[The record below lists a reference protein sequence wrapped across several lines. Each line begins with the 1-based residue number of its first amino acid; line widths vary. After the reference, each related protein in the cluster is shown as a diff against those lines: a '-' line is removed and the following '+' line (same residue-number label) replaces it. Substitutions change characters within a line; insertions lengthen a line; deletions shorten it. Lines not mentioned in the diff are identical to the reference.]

1 MERKL
6 GEDVANTAPA
16 TCVPLDLFGVF
27 ERKLWVSNLQKQ
39 QNQVEMKCLVCL
51 QFKSIN
57 LKQLLALCQF
67 SFVPLL

>member
-1 MERKL
+1 M
-6 GEDVANTAPA
+6 ANTAPA

-27 ERKLWVSNLQKQ
+27 ERKLWDSKLQKQ
-39 QNQVEMKCLVCL
+39 ENRVEMKCLVCL

-67 SFVPLL
+67 SFVPVL

>member
-6 GEDVANTAPA
+6 KEDVANTAPA

-39 QNQVEMKCLVCL
+39 ENRGEMKCLVCK

-57 LKQLLALCQF
+57 LKQLLAVCQF
-67 SFVPLL
+67 SFVPVL

>member
-16 TCVPLDLFGVF
+16 TCVPLDLLGVF

-39 QNQVEMKCLVCL
+39 ENRVEMKCLD
-51 QFKSIN
+51 
-57 LKQLLALCQF
+57 CQ
-67 SFVPLL
+67 